1 MVGFG
6 VLYSEFLM
14 RIMPDKTNW
23 EILVLFV
30 SEMTFLEAVS
40 YILLFPLMVV
50 AALYIFYKIYTNKS

>member
-1 MVGFG
+1 
-6 VLYSEFLM
+6 M

-40 YILLFPLMVV
+40 YILLFPIMVV
-50 AALYIFYKIYTNKS
+50 FALYIFYKIYTNKP